1 MGEGGIE
8 PPTSPH
14 QNKVRVRGMLLYC
27 ARAKFWVV
35 GDDGVEP
42 STSSLSEKR
51 STDELVTQNFGAGS
65 EKRSTSELLT
75 QNFGLFGGQVR
86 EAFYR

>member
-1 MGEGGIE
+1 M
-8 PPTSPH
+8 
-14 QNKVRVRGMLLYC
+14 KCVRT
-27 ARAKFWVV
+27 
-35 GDDGVEP
+35 DGVKPSTSSLPACQSRSKILGFYMGAEGIEP

-51 STDELVTQNFGAGS
+51 STDEL
-65 EKRSTSELLT
+65 RT